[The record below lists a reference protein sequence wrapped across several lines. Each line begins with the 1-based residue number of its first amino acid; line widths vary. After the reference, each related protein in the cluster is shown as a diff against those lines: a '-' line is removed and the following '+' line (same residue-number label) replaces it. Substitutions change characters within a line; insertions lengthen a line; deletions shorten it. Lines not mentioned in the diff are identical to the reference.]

1 MLYAGQFYP
10 PDSTITPFLRAYSEL
25 RRRHP
30 DRPVR
35 LHYVGPSTAHVKEAL
50 AADKSTAGVLCEGRV
65 PRERALQLL
74 NEAGVALIS
83 ASNQRIA
90 NPAIAGIITGKI
102 FEVLA
107 CRKPYLVIAPENSD
121 LHSVV
126 RTAGGGRIF
135 TSDNIAGTADY
146 LDAVMSGPPPAYVD
160 PAAFSWETL
169 ARQMDG
175 VLTLA
180 ATRAGR

>member
-1 MLYAGQFYP
+1 
-10 PDSTITPFLRAYSEL
+10 
-25 RRRHP
+25 
-30 DRPVR
+30 
-35 LHYVGPSTAHVKEAL
+35 
-50 AADKSTAGVLCEGRV
+50 VLCEGRV

-90 NPAIAGIITGKI
+90 NPAVAGIITGKI

-135 TSDNIAGTADY
+135 TSDNIAGMADY
-146 LDAVMSGPPPAYVD
+146 LDAVMSGNPPAYAD
-160 PAAFSWETL
+160 PSAYSWETL
-169 ARQMDG
+169 ARRMSE
-175 VLTLA
+175 VLLSE
-180 ATRAGR
+180 TRK

>member
-1 MLYAGQFYP
+1 
-10 PDSTITPFLRAYSEL
+10 
-25 RRRHP
+25 
-30 DRPVR
+30 
-35 LHYVGPSTAHVKEAL
+35 
-50 AADKSTAGVLCEGRV
+50 
-65 PRERALQLL
+65 
-74 NEAGVALIS
+74 
-83 ASNQRIA
+83 
-90 NPAIAGIITGKI
+90 
-102 FEVLA
+102 
-107 CRKPYLVIAPENSD
+107 
-121 LHSVV
+121 V